1 MKRAV
6 ILGKE
11 RGGIVE
17 AAVPKPKENW
27 VLIRIHAAPLCN
39 EFGGFAAGSTE
50 DYLGHEASGEVAE
63 VAQPC
68 RVKVGDRVAVMP
80 GYPCGGCA
88 LCRSGDYIH
97 CQNSVDFEAFTGS
110 AEGRATV
117 AQYMLKPDWLLTPIP
132 EGMSYEHGAM
142 ACCGLGPTY
151 GALDRLR
158 VRGGET
164 VLITGMGPVGLG
176 GVICA
181 GHLGAEVIAVESHAY
196 RVAKA
201 KELGA
206 SHVIDPDDEHV
217 LERIRDLTGGVGVD
231 KAVDCSGSPAAHRLC
246 IDALRRRGSL
256 AFVGESGRD
265 TRLVVSPDMLRK
277 GIELLGSWHYN
288 MKGALDIM
296 DVIARNEDKLNRFIT
311 HLFPIDAIQR
321 AWETQVS
328 GDCAKVVIQ
337 PWVST

>member
-6 ILGKE
+6 ILG
-11 RGGIVE
+11 RNQGGVVE
-17 AAVPKPKENW
+17 THVPKPRENW
-27 VLIRIHAAPLCN
+27 VLIKIHAAPLCN
-39 EFGGFAAGSTE
+39 EFKGFAAGRTE
-50 DYLGHEASGEVAE
+50 DYLGHEASGEVVE

-68 RVKVGDRVAVMP
+68 RVEAGDRVAVMP

-97 CQNSVDFEAFTGS
+97 CENNVDFEAFTGS

-132 EGMSYEHGAM
+132 DDMSYEHGAM

-151 GALDRLR
+151 GAFDRLQ
-158 VRGGET
+158 VRGGDT

-176 GVICA
+176 GVIGA
-181 GHLGAEVIAVESHAY
+181 SHLGAEVIAVESHPY
-196 RVAKA
+196 RKA
-201 KELGA
+201 RAMELGA
-206 SHVIDPDDEHV
+206 AHVIDPGDEDA
-217 LERIRDLTGGVGVD
+217 LERIRDLTGGIGVD
-231 KAVDCSGSPAAHRLC
+231 RAVDCSGSPAAHRFC

-256 AFVGESGRD
+256 AFVGESGAE

-277 GIELLGSWHYN
+277 GIDLKGSWHYN

-296 DVIARNEDKLNRFIT
+296 GVIAKNREKLDRFIT
-311 HLFPIDAIQR
+311 HLYPIDEVQR

-328 GDCAKVVIQ
+328 GACAKVVIQ
-337 PWVST
+337 PWAST